1 MSVQV
6 KRRRDT
12 AANVAAY
19 TGAQGELIVDTTN
32 NRVTVHD
39 GVTPGGWAAAKLSDQ
54 FGLIGVGTAPDPSNP
69 LSVYGAS
76 ALFNGTS
83 FNFTINKSASGNT
96 AGVLFQ
102 DGFSGRAQI
111 GLLGDDNF
119 HFKVSANGSTWTE
132 AIKLDAA
139 TGAATFANARTAVSD
154 AAYTVLTTDRIV
166 AYSALTAARV
176 VSLPAASSFPAGH
189 PLILI
194 DESGNCSATNT
205 LTLSPNGSDTIN
217 GLANAVLSSPSARI
231 ILESNGSTRWAVISR
246 SANVRLFSAS
256 TTYVPTP
263 GLTKASVY
271 LVGGGGGGGG
281 GALQAAAAACSG
293 GSGGGGAGYFYG
305 TFAAAQI
312 GASQTLTIG
321 AGGTAG
327 AAASTS
333 SAAGGAGGVGGTTSF
348 GSLAKASGGG
358 GGAGGQLASNSGG
371 GGGGG
376 ITGSGSSGTGAA
388 GGGGFGGYSNGGYGA
403 QSGITAVV
411 VSGSGGGGGLNG
423 GAGPTGSN
431 TLGAPSGG
439 GAGGGISA
447 ANAVFSGGNSGHV
460 LVYISLNGVGGGA
473 AGVAGSAGG
482 AWTTYNI
489 LQFPSG
495 SGGGGGGSSLTAAG
509 AGGAGGLG
517 GGGGGGGGSAQNGGT
532 AGGGGGGGAGYA
544 IILEDF

>member
-39 GVTPGGWAAAKLSDQ
+39 GVTAGGWAAAKLSDQ
-54 FGLIGVGTAPDPSNP
+54 FGPIGVGTAPDPSNP

-83 FNFTINKSASGNT
+83 FSFTINKSASGNT
-96 AGVLFQ
+96 ASILFQ
-102 DGFSGRAQI
+102 DGFSGRAQF
-111 GLLGDDNF
+111 GLTGDDNF

-132 AIKLDAA
+132 AIMLDAA

-166 AYSALTAARV
+166 AYRTLTAARA
-176 VSLPAASSFPAGH
+176 VSLPAAAAFPAGH
-189 PLILI
+189 PLIVI
-194 DESGNCSATNT
+194 DESGSCSTTNT

-231 ILESNGSTRWAVISR
+231 VLESNGSNRWAVISR

-256 TTYVPTP
+256 TTFVPTP
-263 GLTKASVY
+263 GLTKAAVY

-281 GALQAAAAACSG
+281 GALQAATAACSG
-293 GSGGGGAGYFYG
+293 GAGGAGGGYYSAVFS
-305 TFAAAQI
+305 AAQI

-333 SAAGGAGGVGGTTSF
+333 STAGGTGGTGGQTSF
-348 GSLAKASGGG
+348 GSLAKAGGGG

-371 GGGGG
+371 GGSGGPFG
-376 ITGSGSSGTGAA
+376 SGGNGSGSA
-388 GGGGFGGYSNGGYGA
+388 GGGSSAAVSPGGFGASPAGVNALYY
-403 QSGITAVV
+403 
-411 VSGSGGGGGLNG
+411 GSGGGGGVNG
-423 GAGPTGSN
+423 GAGPGSSN
-431 TLGAPSGG
+431 TQMGPAGG

-447 ANAVFSGGNSGHV
+447 ANAVFSGGGGGNVLLVIGGTSG
-460 LVYISLNGVGGGA
+460 GGGA
-473 AGVAGSAGG
+473 AGVNGSPGLG
-482 AWTTYNI
+482 AANYPN
-489 LQFPSG
+489 LNLPSG
-495 SGGGGGGSSLTAAG
+495 GGGGGGGSSLTAAG
-509 AGGAGGLG
+509 SGGAGGVYG
-517 GGGGGGGGSAQNGGT
+517 GGAGGGGSAQNGGT
-532 AGGGGGGGAGYA
+532 AGGGGLGGAGYA

>member
-19 TGAQGELIVDTTN
+19 TGAQGELIVDATN

-189 PLILI
+189 PLIVI
-194 DESGNCSATNT
+194 DESGNCSATKT
-205 LTLSPNGSDTIN
+205 LTLSPNGSDTMN
-217 GLANAVLSSPSARI
+217 GLASAVLSSPSARI
-231 ILESNGSTRWAVISR
+231 ILESNGSSRWAIISR
-246 SANVRLFSAS
+246 SANVRLFAAS

-263 GLTKASVY
+263 GLTKANVY
-271 LVGGGGGGGG
+271 LVSGGGGGGG
-281 GALQAAAAACSG
+281 GALQAASAACSG
-293 GSGGGGAGYFYG
+293 GAAGGAGSIMSGAF
-305 TFAAAQI
+305 TAEQI
-312 GASQTLTIG
+312 GASQTVAIG

-333 SAAGGAGGVGGTTSF
+333 SSAGGTGGAGGSSSFGLLLSVNGGLPGQGGQLAANSSGGGSGSPPVGG
-348 GSLAKASGGG
+348 GVG
-358 GGAGGQLASNSGG
+358 GGAG
-371 GGGGG
+371 
-376 ITGSGSSGTGAA
+376 AA
-388 GGGGFGGYSNGGYGA
+388 GGNA
-403 QSGITAVV
+403 SGPGI
-411 VSGSGGGGGLNG
+411 GSGGGGDASGAAGSSG
-423 GAGPTGSN
+423 GIAVYG
-431 TLGAPSGG
+431 PSGG
-439 GAGGGISA
+439 GAGGGISV
-447 ANAVFSGGNSGHV
+447 ANAVFSGGSGG
-460 LVYISLNGVGGGA
+460 ISFTTITGAGGGS
-473 AGVAGSAGG
+473 AGVAGTAGSSA
-482 AWTTYNI
+482 ATLVRPLSTYA
-489 LQFPSG
+489 G
-495 SGGGGGGSSLTAAG
+495 MGGGGGGSSLTAAG

-517 GGGGGGGGSAQNGGT
+517 GGGGGGSAQNGGT
-532 AGGGGGGGAGYA
+532 AGAGGVGGAGYA